1 MTHLL
6 DRRAALLGAALS
18 SLAPAALVGCS
29 ARPTE
34 VPVDLAAVKADLQAI
49 SQARILFAHQSVGR
63 NILDGVR
70 DLVRETGV
78 TLRIERFDEGTQ
90 APAGPGLFHV
100 QVGKNG
106 VPDTKIASFGRL
118 LASNGGF
125 DVALLKLCYED
136 VARDAQGQDGLLGR
150 YEAMVSKVGSASP
163 GTRLV
168 HVTTPLRS
176 QPAGWKT
183 PLKRLLGRE
192 VEGDADNTLRNAYNR
207 NLLARFGDGKALV
220 FDLAR
225 LESTLPDGRRSAFD
239 HDGKPVHTLAADYT
253 DDGGHLN
260 EAGRRH
266 AAAAFVRTLVQALQ
280 RQPAG

>member
-1 MTHLL
+1 MPHLL
-6 DRRAALLGAALS
+6 NRRAAVLGAALS
-18 SLAPAALVGCS
+18 PLVPAALAGCS
-29 ARPTE
+29 ARSTE
-34 VPVDLAAVKADLQAI
+34 VAVDMATVKADLQVI

-78 TLRIERFDEGTQ
+78 TLRIERFDEG
-90 APAGPGLFHV
+90 AKAAAGPGLFHV

-106 VPDTKIASFGRL
+106 VPDTKIAAFGQL

-150 YEAMVSKVGSASP
+150 YESMVSQVSSASP

-176 QPAGWKT
+176 QPPGWKT

-192 VEGDADNTLRNAYNR
+192 IEGDADNALRNAYNQG
-207 NLLARFGDGKALV
+207 LVARFGDGKALV

-225 LESTLPDGRRSAFD
+225 IESTLPDGRRSAFD
-239 HDGKPVHTLAADYT
+239 HGGKPVHTLAAEYT
-253 DDGGHLN
+253 EDGGHLN

-266 AAAAFVRTLVQALQ
+266 AAAAFVRTLAQALQ